1 MSKVLLQESLFVCEI
16 WVRNEKKMVFN
27 LRRKSTFQWEPFFVG
42 CQLEIQV
49 SLVLWPIFCCFCPSL
64 VQTLREHR
72 PTWKGKSSRSEK
84 KEQVYNSV
92 FWVQVT
98 SILLE
103 STQDLN
109 FRLDNQT
116 KIFTT
121 LTTYF
126 VTNIWKQNWIRG
138 PSCTLVWI
146 TSLKFKSWYDSIT
159 YWVNFLKK
167 ICFCFLC

>member
-1 MSKVLLQESLFVCEI
+1 MAHHIEQGSAAGILVCL
-16 WVRNEKKMVFN
+16 WHLSEKWKKIVFN
-27 LRRKSTFQWEPFFVG
+27 HRRKSTFQWEPFFVG

-64 VQTLREHR
+64 VQILREHR

-84 KEQVYNSV
+84 KNKFTTL

-98 SILLE
+98 YVLLE

-121 LTTYF
+121 LTPYRKLIVTYF
-126 VTNIWKQNWIRG
+126 VTSIKKQNWICG

-146 TSLKFKSWYDSIT
+146 TSLKFKSW
-159 YWVNFLKK
+159 
-167 ICFCFLC
+167 